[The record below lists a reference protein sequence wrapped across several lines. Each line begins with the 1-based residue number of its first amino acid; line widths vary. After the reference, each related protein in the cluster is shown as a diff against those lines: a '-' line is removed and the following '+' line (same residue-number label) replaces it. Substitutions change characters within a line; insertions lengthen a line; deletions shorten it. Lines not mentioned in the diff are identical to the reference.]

1 MTEHP
6 HDPSAAG
13 LSPGLFNRRH
23 DAGRYGALDR
33 NSSPDRH
40 LFLDLNDV
48 PVNRPRDS
56 HCMEG
61 TS

>member
-1 MTEHP
+1 MTENP
-6 HDPSAAG
+6 HGPGAAQVW
-13 LSPGLFNRRH
+13 PGLFNRRH
-23 DAGRYGALDR
+23 DPGRYRTLDR
-33 NSSPDRH
+33 DSNPDHH

-56 HCMEG
+56 NCTEG